1 MIFFLNRNSD
11 NRISRQWCQE
21 PSRPIS
27 VVQWLVSG
35 PVKMGLNRLN
45 RLNVLNLYT
54 NFNQTVSFSL
64 LISQGPLFGPQIRD
78 TMCCSGLSSLSLVRF
93 CCVSCCLIGSCL
105 VPLPRPSARIGYS
118 NSRTGGLLQ
127 VCFFV
132 SYMSQIGLSVL
143 IFWDSSNVTLRAR
156 PLSLDVYS
164 VWCGVNTSASHI
176 HILFSF
182 FFVRPSMVYLSDQLC
197 WTPIQWSNWAS

>member
-1 MIFFLNRNSD
+1 
-11 NRISRQWCQE
+11 
-21 PSRPIS
+21 
-27 VVQWLVSG
+27 
-35 PVKMGLNRLN
+35 MGLNRLN

-54 NFNQTVSFSL
+54 NFNQIVSFSL

-132 SYMSQIGLSVL
+132 SYMSQIGLSVTNL
-143 IFWDSSNVTLRAR
+143 LRLVKCDSESPPAVTGRL
-156 PLSLDVYS
+156 LCM
-164 VWCGVNTSASHI
+164 VWCKY
-176 HILFSF
+176 FSQPYPYFLF
-182 FFVRPSMVYLSDQLC
+182 FFFCKAFNGIPF
-197 WTPIQWSNWAS
+197 